1 MVFNILML
9 FVLLEIRQY
18 SQLAFSQLQDIEKMQ
33 RLEKQV
39 LKQIKLDYLKSLN
52 EIPMKAKT
60 KGYQSKEVED
70 V

>member
-1 MVFNILML
+1 MMVNILML
-9 FVLLEIRQY
+9 FVLLEIRQA
-18 SQLAFSQLQDIEKMQ
+18 SQLAFSQLQDIDKMQ

-52 EIPMKAKT
+52 EVPKKAKE
-60 KGYQSKEVED
+60 KGYRPKEVKD